1 MNNPLYLFVGKSSSG
16 KTTIASK
23 LEECYGYKQVFS
35 YTTREPR
42 YEGEIG
48 HIFITNE
55 EFSKLGELAAYTLY
69 NGHRYGTTFEQLNE
83 CHIYVVDIPGVKTL
97 LDKCKNY
104 NRKIC
109 VIYFDVSV
117 YNRIQRMINRG
128 DSDTQIV
135 SRLLQDERDD
145 WYDELDSL
153 IWHYANIE
161 HIDVVLQKVDANDIL
176 SNVTSKVSYYMNKY
190 EEGTE

>member
-23 LEECYGYKQVFS
+23 LEEKYGYRQVFS
-35 YTTREPR
+35 YTTRKPR

-48 HIFITNE
+48 HIFVSEE
-55 EFSKLGELAAYTLY
+55 EFNNLGELAAYTLY
-69 NGHRYGTTFEQLNE
+69 HGHRYGTTFEQLNE
-83 CHIYVVDIPGVKTL
+83 CNLYVIDIPGVKTL
-97 LDKCKNY
+97 LDKCKDY

-117 YNRIQRMINRG
+117 YNRIQRMLNRG

-135 SRLLQDERDD
+135 SRLLNDEKDD
-145 WYDELDSL
+145 WYRQLETLV
-153 IWHYANIE
+153 WHYANNE
-161 HIDVVLQKVDANDIL
+161 HMDITLHKVDANSML
-176 SNVTSKVSYYMNKY
+176 SDVMSQVVYYMNKC
-190 EEGTE
+190 EEE